1 MLRSPVPVYICS
13 TAFSLVMFSTAD
25 RRQPLA
31 AGPGKIMHTSL
42 RANSSSLNKEK
53 TISMVPPQGKSS
65 MKYVRHYI
73 KNNDQCL
80 FNAKQRS
87 EVPFTIIDSVFNH
100 YGLPHELKYLAVIE
114 SELKASA
121 VSPVGAKGPWQLM
134 PATAHI
140 FGLKTN
146 HQTDERMNY
155 YKSTRAAARYLKD
168 LYHEFGDWLLVLAAY
183 NGGPA
188 PVIRAIHKSH
198 NRNFWALQQWLPS
211 ESRNHVKKFI
221 ATDYYFNQT
230 ESPAKVV
237 KTTAPVTSAISITDP
252 VEKLAETPDQKFSR
266 LMQESAQSLKR
277 SKEMLVKLN

>member
-1 MLRSPVPVYICS
+1 MLKSPVPVYICS
-13 TAFSLVMFSTAD
+13 TAFSLVMFSTSD

-31 AGPGKIMHTSL
+31 AVPSKMMHTSL
-42 RANSSSLNKEK
+42 HDNSHSLFKEN
-53 TISMVPPQGKSS
+53 TISMVPPQGKTS
-65 MKYVRHYI
+65 MKFVRHYI
-73 KNNDQCL
+73 KSNDKCL

-140 FGLKTN
+140 FGLRTN
-146 HQTDERMNY
+146 RQVDERMNY

-168 LYHEFGDWLLVLAAY
+168 LYHEFKDWLLVLAAY

-198 NRNFWALQQWLPS
+198 NRNFWALQQWLPA

-230 ESPAKVV
+230 ECPVKSA
-237 KTTAPVTSAISITDP
+237 KTTAAIAKPIAPNQPVVAKT
-252 VEKLAETPDQKFSR
+252 ETPDQKFSR
-266 LMQESAQSLKR
+266 LMKESAQSLQR
-277 SKEMLVKLN
+277 SQEMLVNSN